1 MRCTCLFKFTHTAE
15 PLISSTRLIQ
25 IRPFEENLHFKGREE
40 SGAQKSQF
48 NLECLSHSTP
58 VFLFEVPGQL
68 ELSDFCHF
76 DLFYFSLCC
85 SSNIYTSVPLPAAG
99 GWWKGR
105 EGVQLGRQVSLSSE
119 RRERAEA
126 SGTALSECYT
136 WLLVAHVYI
145 SVRFIFSRN

>member
-76 DLFYFSLCC
+76 DLFYFFSAAAELIYFSSPAC
-85 SSNIYTSVPLPAAG
+85 SWGLVEGKRRGAARQAG
-99 GWWKGR
+99 IIKQR
-105 EGVQLGRQVSLSSE
+105 EE
-119 RRERAEA
+119 RE
-126 SGTALSECYT
+126 S
-136 WLLVAHVYI
+136 
-145 SVRFIFSRN
+145 

>member
-1 MRCTCLFKFTHTAE
+1 MRCTYLFKFTHTAK
-15 PLISSTRLIQ
+15 PLILSTRLIQ
-25 IRPFEENLHFKGREE
+25 IRLLKKTYILKGERRSERRRANLTWSICRILP
-40 SGAQKSQF
+40 QF
-48 NLECLSHSTP
+48 FCLKCP
-58 VFLFEVPGQL
+58 VSLNCLTSVISISFI
-68 ELSDFCHF
+68 
-76 DLFYFSLCC
+76 FSLLQQ
-85 SSNIYTSVPLPAAG
+85 NLYTSVPLPAAG